1 MSIEVREERPEDLEA
16 VRQVNALAFGQELE
30 GRIVDALRSN
40 DAVLLSL
47 VATIDGQVV
56 GHILYSPITV
66 GETFK
71 GAALGPMS
79 VLPDNQRQGIGSML
93 VEAGSRHLK
102 DAGCPFIIVLG
113 HPEYYPRFGFKP
125 ASAYGVKCQWDVPD
139 NVFMVLALD
148 PAKTRQIAGLA
159 TYRPEFSEAM

>member
-1 MSIEVREERPEDLEA
+1 MPIEIREERPEDREA
-16 VRQVNALAFGQELE
+16 VRNVNAMAFGQELE

-66 GETFK
+66 GETFQ

-79 VLPDNQRQGIGSML
+79 VLPGNQRQGIGSML
-93 VEAGSRHLK
+93 VEAGSRLLK
-102 DAGCPFIIVLG
+102 DAGYPFIIVLG
-113 HPEYYPRFGFKP
+113 HPEFYPRFGFKP
-125 ASAYGVKCQWDVPD
+125 ASTYGVKCQWDVPD
-139 NVFMVLALD
+139 NVFMVLPLD
-148 PAKTRQIAGLA
+148 PAKTQQIAGLA